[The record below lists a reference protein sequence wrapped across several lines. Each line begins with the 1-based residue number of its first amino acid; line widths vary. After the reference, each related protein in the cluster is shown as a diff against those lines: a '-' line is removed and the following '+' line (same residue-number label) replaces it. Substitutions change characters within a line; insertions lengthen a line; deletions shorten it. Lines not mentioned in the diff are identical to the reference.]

1 MKRLFV
7 LVLTLVVF
15 TGGFAVAQDDAEGGG
30 REEQT
35 IEELYLS
42 QDIELQIIRGQAL
55 SNDRQLKFLALQ
67 SIRSSVEEWTLTD
80 DNPGLFVVLEALATE
95 GTARQ
100 VRSEGAVINNYPE
113 IRRQAAQLLGEIGG
127 ERSQQVLLTILSE
140 DPEPMVLAE
149 AVYALGTIG
158 LNEENETLD
167 HIVHMLRRENARET
181 PDNNLAFAS
190 LLALEKIAASQG
202 GISDPE
208 TINVVLE
215 VAAGS
220 YVRDV
225 RLKAIDVINKLRGRG

>member
-1 MKRLFV
+1 MNRVYILIVV
-7 LVLTLVVF
+7 LSLIW
-15 TGGFAVAQDDAEGGG
+15 TGAAFGQNDTENERG
-30 REEQT
+30 EQT

-55 SNDRQLKFLALQ
+55 SNDRELKFLALQ
-67 SIRSSVEEWTLTD
+67 SIRASVQDGTLTE
-80 DNPGLFVVLEALATE
+80 DNPGLFIVLESLATE

-113 IRRQAAQLLGEIGG
+113 IRRQSAQLLGEIGG
-127 ERSQQVLLTILSE
+127 ERSQQVLLTILQE

-158 LNEENETLD
+158 INDDNETLD
-167 HIVHMLRRENARET
+167 NIVFMLRRENARET

-190 LLALEKIAASQG
+190 LLAMEKLAAAQG

-208 TINVVLE
+208 AINVVLE

>member
-1 MKRLFV
+1 MKHV
-7 LVLTLVVF
+7 LVFIAVISLVSAGAVF
-15 TGGFAVAQDDAEGGG
+15 GQSDGDSQ
-30 REEQT
+30 REQQT

-42 QDIELQIIRGQAL
+42 QDIELQIIRGQAR
-55 SNDRQLKFLALQ
+55 SNDRELKFLALQ
-67 SIRSSVEEWTLTD
+67 SIRASVQDGSLTE
-80 DNPGLFVVLEALATE
+80 DNPGLFIILEALATE

-100 VRSEGAVINNYPE
+100 VRSEGAIINNYPE
-113 IRRQAAQLLGEIGG
+113 IRRQSAQLLGEIGG
-127 ERSQQVLLTILSE
+127 ERSQQVLLTILQE

-149 AVYALGTIG
+149 AVYALGAIG
-158 LNEENETLD
+158 INDDNETLNN
-167 HIVHMLRRENARET
+167 IVFMLRRENAREA

-215 VAAGS
+215 VASGG

>member
-1 MKRLFV
+1 MKLV
-7 LVLTLVVF
+7 LVVIVVLSLF
-15 TGGFAVAQDDAEGGG
+15 LGGNIFGQSGDGSQ

-55 SNDRQLKFLALQ
+55 SNDRDLKFLALQ
-67 SIRSSVEEWTLTD
+67 SIRSSVEDGTLTEE
-80 DNPGLFVVLEALATE
+80 NPGLFVILQALATE

-113 IRRQAAQLLGEIGG
+113 IRRQSAQLLGEIGG
-127 ERSQQVLLTILSE
+127 ERSQQVLLTILQE

-158 LNEENETLD
+158 INDDNETLEN
-167 HIVHMLRRENARET
+167 IVFMLRRENAREA

-190 LLALEKIAASQG
+190 LLALEKIAESQG

-208 TINVVLE
+208 AINVVLE
-215 VAAGS
+215 VAAGA

>member
-1 MKRLFV
+1 MKHVFV
-7 LVLTLVVF
+7 LIVVLSLFFGTNVF
-15 TGGFAVAQDDAEGGG
+15 GQSGDGSQ

-67 SIRSSVEEWTLTD
+67 SIRASVEDGTLTEE
-80 DNPGLFVVLEALATE
+80 NPGLFVILQALATE

-100 VRSEGAVINNYPE
+100 VRSEGAVINNFPE
-113 IRRQAAQLLGEIGG
+113 IRRQSAQLLGEIGG
-127 ERSQQVLLTILSE
+127 ERSQQVLLTILQE

-158 LNEENETLD
+158 INDDNETLNN
-167 HIVHMLRRENARET
+167 IVFMLRRENAREA

-190 LLALEKIAASQG
+190 LLALEKIAQRQG

-215 VAAGS
+215 VAAGA

>member
-1 MKRLFV
+1 MKHVFV
-7 LVLTLVVF
+7 LIVVISLLF
-15 TGGFAVAQDDAEGGG
+15 GGMAFGQSGEGSERG
-30 REEQT
+30 EQT

-55 SNDRQLKFLALQ
+55 SNDRELKFLALQ
-67 SIRSSVEEWTLTD
+67 SIRASVEDGTLTEE
-80 DNPGLFVVLEALATE
+80 NPGLFVILQSLATE

-100 VRSEGAVINNYPE
+100 VRSEGAVINNFPE
-113 IRRQAAQLLGEIGG
+113 IRRQSAQLLGEIGG
-127 ERSQQVLLTILSE
+127 ERAQQVLLTILQE

-149 AVYALGTIG
+149 AVYALGAIAI
-158 LNEENETLD
+158 NDENETLNN
-167 HIVHMLRRENARET
+167 IVFMLRRENARET
-181 PDNNLAFAS
+181 PDNNLAFAA
-190 LLALEKIAASQG
+190 LLALEKIATSQG

>member
-1 MKRLFV
+1 MKQVFILIV
-7 LVLTLVVF
+7 MISLVGAGAAF
-15 TGGFAVAQDDAEGGG
+15 GQSDGDSQ
-30 REEQT
+30 RQEQT

-55 SNDRQLKFLALQ
+55 SNDRELKFLALQ
-67 SIRSSVEEWTLTD
+67 SIRASVENGALTE
-80 DNPGLFVVLEALATE
+80 DNPGLFIILESLATE

-100 VRSEGAVINNYPE
+100 VRSEGAIINHFPE
-113 IRRQAAQLLGEIGG
+113 IRRQSAQLLGEIGG
-127 ERSQQVLLTILSE
+127 ERSQQVLLTILQE

-158 LNEENETLD
+158 INDDNETLNN
-167 HIVHMLRRENARET
+167 IVFMLRRENARVA

-190 LLALEKIAASQG
+190 LLAMEKIAASQG
-202 GISDPE
+202 GISDPDA
-208 TINVVLE
+208 INVVLE
-215 VAAGS
+215 VASGA

>member
-1 MKRLFV
+1 MKHFFV
-7 LVLTLVVF
+7 LIVAISLVTAGAAF
-15 TGGFAVAQDDAEGGG
+15 GQSDGEPQGG
-30 REEQT
+30 EQT

-55 SNDRQLKFLALQ
+55 SNDRELKFLALQ
-67 SIRSSVEEWTLTD
+67 SIRASVEDGALTE
-80 DNPGLFVVLEALATE
+80 DNPGLFIILESLATE

-100 VRSEGAVINNYPE
+100 VRSEGAIINRYPE
-113 IRRQAAQLLGEIGG
+113 IRRQSAQLLGEIGG
-127 ERSQQVLLTILSE
+127 KRSQQVLLTILQE

-158 LNEENETLD
+158 INDDNETLN
-167 HIVHMLRRENARET
+167 HIVFMLRRENAREA

-190 LLALEKIAASQG
+190 LLAMEKIATSQG
-202 GISDPE
+202 GISDPDA
-208 TINVVLE
+208 INVVLE

>member
-1 MKRLFV
+1 MNRVYILIVV
-7 LVLTLVVF
+7 LCLIW
-15 TGGFAVAQDDAEGGG
+15 TGTAFGQNDTESERG
-30 REEQT
+30 EQT

-55 SNDRQLKFLALQ
+55 SNDRELKFLALQ
-67 SIRSSVEEWTLTD
+67 SIRASVQDGSLTE
-80 DNPGLFVVLEALATE
+80 DNPGLFIVLESLATE

-100 VRSEGAVINNYPE
+100 VRSEGAIINNYPE
-113 IRRQAAQLLGEIGG
+113 IRRQSAQLLGEIGG
-127 ERSQQVLLTILSE
+127 ERSQQVLLTILQE

-158 LNEENETLD
+158 INDDNETLNN
-167 HIVHMLRRENARET
+167 IVFMLRRENARET

-190 LLALEKIAASQG
+190 LLALEKIAAAQG

>member
-1 MKRLFV
+1 MKHVFILIVVCLLFAGMA
-7 LVLTLVVF
+7 F
-15 TGGFAVAQDDAEGGG
+15 GQSSADSQ
-30 REEQT
+30 RQEQT

-55 SNDRQLKFLALQ
+55 SNDRELKFLALQ
-67 SIRSSVEEWTLTD
+67 SIRASVQDGSLTEE
-80 DNPGLFVVLEALATE
+80 NPGLFVILQALATE

-100 VRSEGAVINNYPE
+100 VRSEGAVINNFPE
-113 IRRQAAQLLGEIGG
+113 IRRQSAQLLGEIGG
-127 ERSQQVLLTILSE
+127 ERSQRVLLTILQE

-158 LNEENETLD
+158 INEDNDTLNN
-167 HIVHMLRRENARET
+167 IVFMLRRENAREA
-181 PDNNLAFAS
+181 PDNNLAFAA
-190 LLALEKIAASQG
+190 LLALEKIAARQG